1 MEGEAGATLH
11 QSPFFMARLEANKLK
26 EIVMSFMSTP
36 TTSDVKFQNPHIGNT
51 SCLIQSSIAPGED
64 TFEKGNCCEEDHLDS
79 KHE

>member
-1 MEGEAGATLH
+1 
-11 QSPFFMARLEANKLK
+11 
-26 EIVMSFMSTP
+26 MSTP

-79 KHE
+79 KHEQHDEWNEARMHSVTFVQAPI